1 MARKKLKILFI
12 THYASLYG
20 ANRSLLQ
27 LAIELKQKYGV
38 IPFIL
43 LPCEGEMAEA
53 LKINGIKYI
62 ASRFYPWVY
71 VDNVKNFLRSCFFYA
86 CNLFLY
92 PKIYTRV
99 KTLDIDLIHTNSSVV
114 ALGAVLRFLL
124 KKPHV
129 WHLREYGRPDY
140 NLRYIGGTCL
150 SSKVYNAGAE
160 VFIAISKSVKDYY
173 SSFIEPS
180 KIRVIYNG
188 IEQIPLSSSPK
199 GCRAQVAFCC
209 VGFVYGPK
217 NQMLILKAA
226 DELIRHYQ
234 TTDFTITFIGD
245 IDEKYGKSLYRYIAS
260 TGLASYIRWEGYK
273 KEVDSFL
280 QRMDVGIMS
289 SRQEAFGRV
298 TVEYMLNSMPVLA
311 TDSGANA
318 EIIVEGETGFLVP
331 KEDYRFLA
339 CRMQRL
345 IEDREL
351 LCRLGKEGR
360 KRAVQRFTSL
370 KNTEAIYKLYGEL
383 INSREI

>member
-1 MARKKLKILFI
+1 MARKELKILFI

-27 LAIELKQKYGV
+27 LVIELKQKYGV
-38 IPFIL
+38 IPFVL
-43 LPCEGEMAEA
+43 LPCEGELAEA

-62 ASRFYPWVY
+62 VSRFYPWVY
-71 VDNVKNFLRSCFFYA
+71 VNNVKNFLRSCFFYA
-86 CNLFLY
+86 WNLFLY
-92 PKIYTRV
+92 RKIYIQI
-99 KTLDIDLIHTNSSVV
+99 KASNIDLIHTNSSVV
-114 ALGAVLRFLL
+114 ALGAVLRFFL

-129 WHLREYGRPDY
+129 WHLREYGRADY
-140 NLRYIGGTCL
+140 NLKYIGGKCL
-150 SSKVYNAGAE
+150 SSKVYNTGAE

-188 IEQIPLSSSPK
+188 IEQIPLSSYPK
-199 GCRAQVAFCC
+199 GSRPQVAFCC

-260 TGLASYIRWEGYK
+260 TGLAPYIRWEGYK

-318 EIIVEGETGFLVP
+318 EITVEGETGFLVP
-331 KEDYRFLA
+331 REDYRLLA
-339 CRMQRL
+339 CRMRRL

-351 LCRLGKEGR
+351 LRRLGEEGR
-360 KRAVQRFTSL
+360 KRAMQRFTSS
-370 KNTEAIYKLYGEL
+370 KNTEAVYKLYGEL
-383 INSREI
+383 IN